1 MYQSEI
7 EKQKLQQNLNDVQ
20 KMIVPTSSQTIA
32 KPNVVRRF
40 FFICTAGR
48 EFNNSVSFNAFDIKT
63 DDGNYPT
70 YKKCLEVSETKY
82 PNQRAVT
89 LLSISEVP
97 ASDWKHFLS
106 AQ

>member
-1 MYQSEI
+1 M
-7 EKQKLQQNLNDVQ
+7 QNSNTKDGTN
-20 KMIVPTSSQTIA
+20 VPTSTNADATTSSQTIA

-40 FFICTAGR
+40 FFVCTAGR
-48 EFNNSVSFNAFDIKT
+48 EFNNSMSFNAFDIKT

>member
-1 MYQSEI
+1 MIQLFKKELKARLNADSEPQPI
-7 EKQKLQQNLNDVQ
+7 DT
-20 KMIVPTSSQTIA
+20 TSSQTIA

-97 ASDWKHFLS
+97 ASDWNHFLS